1 MNTNTLGC
9 RQHAVHDCGC
19 PGYPSLQ
26 SALRDCGGD
35 CIDWRHTERCLRCQ
49 AADLIDRYKTR
60 SERYLERIIELQETI
75 EKRQLENAFGQGR
88 LPLLKNQRHFPDPAK
103 APKKTFL
110 KDDEDLEREFL
121 EQ

>member
-35 CIDWRHTERCLRCQ
+35 CIDWRHTERCIRCQ
-49 AADLIDRYKTR
+49 AADMIDRYKTR
-60 SERYLERIIELQETI
+60 SERFLERIIELQETI
-75 EKRQLENAFGQGR
+75 EDLSPPAGYISIHVPVETVERIVETDRIFHAL
-88 LPLLKNQRHFPDPAK
+88 DPI
-103 APKKTFL
+103 
-110 KDDEDLEREFL
+110 REAARRAWGV
-121 EQ
+121 E